1 MRAMIE
7 GLPPLP
13 EGYEKRMPRHAE
25 ANQLAPVGKD
35 TSGRSAFL
43 TPDAAAAWAA
53 MRDAAAREGIE
64 LLLVSAYRDVT
75 RQREIIRAKLS
86 SGIPLAE
93 ILRVSAYPGFS
104 EHHSGRAVDI
114 GAPGCEGL
122 TGEFE
127 GTPQFSW
134 LMERAGGFGF
144 KLSYPRV
151 NRFGIAYEP
160 WHWCFEG
167 KDGAATDPG
176 CSPPKDDVRKEG

>member
-1 MRAMIE
+1 MIE

-134 LMERAGGFGF
+134 LMERA
-144 KLSYPRV
+144 
-151 NRFGIAYEP
+151 
-160 WHWCFEG
+160 
-167 KDGAATDPG
+167 
-176 CSPPKDDVRKEG
+176 